1 MGQKV
6 HPIGFRVGISRG
18 WESIWF
24 AEKKDYTQFL
34 HEDLQ
39 IRKFLKEKLKEAGIS
54 RIEIRRRGYGNDVE
68 IEIHASKPGVIYGRK
83 SKGLEIL
90 NEDLK
95 KFTVSEPRLFIIQI
109 RKSDLQ
115 AQLVSEAVAQQL
127 EKRVSFRRAMKK
139 AIQQSM
145 RAGALGIKVSCS
157 GRLGGADMSRCEWFR
172 EGRVPLHTLRAE
184 IDYGFCIAMTT
195 YGVIGVKVWIYK
207 GEAGNTEEE

>member
-6 HPIGFRVGISRG
+6 HPVGFRVGISRG

-115 AQLVSEAVAQQL
+115 AQLVSEAIAQQL

-145 RAGALGIKVSCS
+145 RAGANGIKVSCS

-207 GEAGNTEEE
+207 GEAGKNEEE